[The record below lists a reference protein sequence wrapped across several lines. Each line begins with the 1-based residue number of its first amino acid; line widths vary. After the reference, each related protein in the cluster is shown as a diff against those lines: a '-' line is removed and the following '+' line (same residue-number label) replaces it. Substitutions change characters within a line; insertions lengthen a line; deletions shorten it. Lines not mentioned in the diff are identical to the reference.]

1 MGTFEQAEDEYL
13 SDEIDQQEPYEP
25 YEVDED
31 AAYERWRDE
40 QGEAFEEMLVTYVNA
55 GYITEKTFNLF
66 TEQVQKQLRYY
77 GDREDTKV
85 AEDAASIAGFQLSIP
100 EEKTLP
106 MNTGRDAWRRLFA
119 LVEFIL
125 LG

>member
-13 SDEIDQQEPYEP
+13 SDELDHQES

-31 AAYERWRDE
+31 AAYDRWRDE

-55 GYITEKTFNLF
+55 GHITEKTFNSF

-85 AEDAASIAGFQLSIP
+85 AEDAASIAGFHLSIP

-106 MNTGRDAWRRLFA
+106 MNTGRVAWRRLFA
-119 LVEFIL
+119 LVEFKL